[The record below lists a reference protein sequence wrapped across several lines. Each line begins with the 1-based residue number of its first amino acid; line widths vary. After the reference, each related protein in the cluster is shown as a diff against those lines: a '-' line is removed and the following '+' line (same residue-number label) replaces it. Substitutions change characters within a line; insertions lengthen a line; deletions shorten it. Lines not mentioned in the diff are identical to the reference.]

1 MRVHFEDEE
10 TVYPRYTLEQEG
22 NGMLGWGFNYQLDS
36 MSNVGAGRKNFR
48 LVREK
53 RLVLALI

>member
-1 MRVHFEDEE
+1 MRVHFDEGE
-10 TVYPRYTLEQEG
+10 VYPRYTFMQNG

-36 MSNVGAGRKNFR
+36 MSSVGAGRKNFR